1 MSKLVKERHN
11 GHFRNCVNENNAK
24 KMNSDRLLHIEMRT
38 KKCENVGEEEK
49 LAVGSNGDFLL
60 ERERL
65 LSKFSADPTV
75 GSLRDEKESCSTRR
89 GLRVGSEFEE
99 F

>member
-1 MSKLVKERHN
+1 
-11 GHFRNCVNENNAK
+11 
-24 KMNSDRLLHIEMRT
+24 MNSVVSYLRQKT
-38 KKCENVGEEEK
+38 KKTWGRKKK

-65 LSKFSADPTV
+65 LSKFPADPTV
-75 GSLRDEKESCSTRR
+75 GSLRDEKESCYTRR
-89 GLRVGSEFEE
+89 GLPVGTGFEE

>member
-1 MSKLVKERHN
+1 M
-11 GHFRNCVNENNAK
+11 NNVVSYLSQK
-24 KMNSDRLLHIEMRT
+24 T
-38 KKCENVGEEEK
+38 KKTWGRKKK

-75 GSLRDEKESCSTRR
+75 GSLSDEKESCSTRR
-89 GLRVGSEFEE
+89 GLRMGTRFEE